1 MFNKFLNYF
10 LGGSNHYPFI
20 NQWHDITNFIKE
32 YVSTNNDVVY
42 VFQIGLSA
50 LLIFSILF
58 LLMMA
63 VRCIVDVG
71 IMIFIYFGEGIGL
84 NVKK

>member
-1 MFNKFLNYF
+1 M
-10 LGGSNHYPFI
+10 
-20 NQWHDITNFIKE
+20 
-32 YVSTNNDVVY
+32 NNDVIY

-58 LLMMA
+58 LLMVA

-71 IMIFIYFGEGIGL
+71 IMIFIYFGEGTGL
-84 NVKK
+84 IVKK